1 MSIAID
7 VLIIVALFS
16 ASALCV
22 ALIIYLSRITKTITD
37 IQSDI
42 AGLTE
47 RTRPILEKTA
57 DLGDKL
63 NDIAD
68 ITKEQVVQVKTMV
81 TDVKGYVDD
90 MLTLGDKVKKTVEDP
105 VAGLI
110 KNLTAVSSGVS
121 MFLNTYKRRRGNH
134 S

>member
-1 MSIAID
+1 VSVAID
-7 VLIIVALFS
+7 VLIIIALFS

-22 ALIIYLSRITKTITD
+22 ALIIYLSRITKTISGV
-37 IQSDI
+37 QSDL
-42 AGLTE
+42 AGITE

-57 DLGDKL
+57 DLSDKL

-68 ITKEQVVQVKTMV
+68 ITKEQVEQVKTMV
-81 TDVKGYVDD
+81 TDVKDYVDE

-110 KNLTAVSSGVS
+110 KNLTAVSSGFS
-121 MFLNTYKRRRGNH
+121 MFFNTYKRRHGNH

>member
-7 VLIIVALFS
+7 VLIIIALFS
-16 ASALCV
+16 ASALCI
-22 ALIIYLSRITKTITD
+22 ALIIYLGKITKTVND
-37 IQSDI
+37 IQSEVTGI
-42 AGLTE
+42 SEKTQ
-47 RTRPILEKTA
+47 PILEKTA
-57 DLGDKL
+57 DLSDKL
-63 NDIAD
+63 NEMAD
-68 ITKEQVVQVKTMV
+68 ITKEQVEVVKDMV
-81 TDVKGYVDD
+81 SNVKDYVDE